1 MSSVIYKALKIF
13 LRQVTGNY
21 FSNIH
26 VAGIENKPMEV
37 PTILCCNHAN
47 QFMDGILIIVQCPP
61 PLSLCFAASSYNKP
75 IVGYLAKKINVIPV
89 YRAEDS
95 KIYGKGKIIMTS
107 DKIFQKLKKLDK

>member
-1 MSSVIYKALKIF
+1 M
-13 LRQVTGNY
+13 
-21 FSNIH
+21 
-26 VAGIENKPMEV
+26 
-37 PTILCCNHAN
+37 
-47 QFMDGILIIVQCPP
+47 LIIAKCPP

-107 DKIFQKLKKLDK
+107 DTDIQGFKTKFISEIKSNQNFN